1 MKWEKV
7 QAKGDIP
14 PGVAAHSAV
23 VLGKN
28 IYIFGG
34 MTADGASNSMY
45 RFNTGT
51 LSLSHFFLTLYKYGI
66 LVVYKHPSM
75 IVFIFSAC
83 RQM

>member
-7 QAKGDIP
+7 QTKGDIP

-51 LSLSHFFLTLYKYGI
+51 QYW
-66 LVVYKHPSM
+66 
-75 IVFIFSAC
+75 IFVLHC
-83 RQM
+83 VIQNNLLLHL

>member
-14 PGVAAHSAV
+14 PGVAAHSAL
-23 VLGKN
+23 VLGEN

-34 MTADGASNSMY
+34 MTADGAGNSMY

-51 LSLSHFFLTLYKYGI
+51 
-66 LVVYKHPSM
+66 
-75 IVFIFSAC
+75 
-83 RQM
+83 

>member
-7 QAKGDIP
+7 QTKGDVP

-28 IYIFGG
+28 IYVFGG

-45 RFNTGT
+45 RFTTGMQVLET
-51 LSLSHFFLTLYKYGI
+51 LLDCSVL
-66 LVVYKHPSM
+66 M
-75 IVFIFSAC
+75 
-83 RQM
+83 

>member
-7 QAKGDIP
+7 QTKGDIP

-34 MTADGASNSMY
+34 MTADGATNTMY

-51 LSLSHFFLTLYKYGI
+51 QYFLYFILSYKLLFCIYEC
-66 LVVYKHPSM
+66 M
-75 IVFIFSAC
+75 
-83 RQM
+83 

>member
-1 MKWEKV
+1 MPKCFSGSLKWEKV

-23 VLGKN
+23 SLGKN

-34 MTADGASNSMY
+34 MTADGAINSMY

-51 LSLSHFFLTLYKYGI
+51 LKYI
-66 LVVYKHPSM
+66 LLLFCKH
-75 IVFIFSAC
+75 INL
-83 RQM
+83 

>member
-1 MKWEKV
+1 MWNKV
-7 QAKGDIP
+7 QTKGDIP

-34 MTADGASNSMY
+34 MTAEGASNSMY

-51 LSLSHFFLTLYKYGI
+51 QFLIFRFHCLMHIWTFLTTSI
-66 LVVYKHPSM
+66 N
-75 IVFIFSAC
+75 A
-83 RQM
+83 

>member
-23 VLGKN
+23 VLGQN

-34 MTADGASNSMY
+34 MTADGASNFMY
-45 RFNTGT
+45 RFNTGM
-51 LSLSHFFLTLYKYGI
+51 LHLMGLNIGVLCNMSLFL
-66 LVVYKHPSM
+66 
-75 IVFIFSAC
+75 
-83 RQM
+83 

>member
-23 VLGKN
+23 SLGKN

-34 MTADGASNSMY
+34 MTADGAVNSMY

-51 LSLSHFFLTLYKYGI
+51 LKY
-66 LVVYKHPSM
+66 
-75 IVFIFSAC
+75 FSPLLC
-83 RQM
+83 KQIYF